1 MAEGSEVTSLEFV
14 LWALVAWPLG
24 GGIGCA
30 IGALIQKAFER

>member
-1 MAEGSEVTSLEFV
+1 MTSVEFW
-14 LWALVAWPLG
+14 LAALVAWPLC